1 MQIFTCGWYYTQEN
15 IMQEPRFY
23 TQDAIIYPLVTK
35 PRMCRA
41 LRSEGKDAL
50 VLAAYL
56 GSWLHGKRDSWAQT
70 PEVHPGDDRIRN
82 SLGWTHEQLD
92 AAVDALESL
101 GWWRAGDSTY
111 TEENRNY
118 YLQPSAIPS
127 LENRPLAWERDR
139 YPLSTRREAMF
150 KTLLRTLPGMTSNAR
165 LFALLAMVNMR
176 PGTPIAPVRLHEDRF
191 CTHLPGVDIP
201 AAAME
206 LMDRG
211 VLTVSDLGRGWLEIS
226 PMDALLTAFWEHPAV
241 ADRPGGQKRSYG
253 DSDETVWERD
263 CLATQG
269 IATLDRA
276 ERQRQADPEPERWW
290 AYALTDP
297 RADEGQDVFYIGVTS
312 DPVSR
317 ERSHR
322 ESPGS
327 IDVTERAWGDRH
339 YTSNRELLARKR
351 EIAAEGQSFGF
362 RLLSPGVEM
371 TREQAEVHEE
381 SLVLALSALG
391 NQLTNLQ
398 YLKPGL
404 HPRDFASRAS
414 VHVTAR

>member
-1 MQIFTCGWYYTQEN
+1 
-15 IMQEPRFY
+15 MQEPRFY
-23 TQDAIIYPLVTK
+23 SQDAIIYPLVTK
-35 PRMCRA
+35 PRMRRA

-70 PEVHPGDDRIRN
+70 PEAHPGDDRIRN

-92 AAVDALESL
+92 AAVAALENL
-101 GWWRAGDSTY
+101 GWWLAGDSAY

-118 YLQPSAIPS
+118 YLQPAAIPS
-127 LENRPLAWERDR
+127 LENRPLAWEQDR
-139 YPLSTRREAMF
+139 YLLNSRREAMF
-150 KTLLRTLPGMTSNAR
+150 KTLLRTMPGLSSNAR
-165 LFALLAMVNMR
+165 LFALLAMVNLR
-176 PGTPIAPVRLHEDRF
+176 PGTPSAAVRLHEDRF
-191 CTHLPGVDIP
+191 CTSLPGVNIE

-211 VLTVSDLGRGWLEIS
+211 IMTVSDLGKGWLEIS
-226 PMDALLTAFWEHPAV
+226 PMESLLTAFWAHPAL
-241 ADRPGGQKRSYG
+241 ADRSVGHKRVYG
-253 DSDETVWERD
+253 DSEETVWERN
-263 CLATQG
+263 CLAAQG

-276 ERQRQADPEPERWW
+276 ERQRQAAPETEKWW

-297 RADEGQDVFYIGVTS
+297 RQPEGQDIFYIGVTS
-312 DPVSR
+312 DPVGR

-327 IDVTERAWGDRH
+327 IDAAVRPWGDQH
-339 YTSNRELLARKR
+339 YTSNRELLVRKR
-351 EIAAEGQSFGF
+351 DIAETGQSFGF
-362 RLLSPGVEM
+362 RLLSPGIEM

-391 NQLTNLQ
+391 TQLTNIQ
-398 YLKPGL
+398 YLKPGT
-404 HPRDFASRAS
+404 HPRDFANRAP
-414 VHVTAR
+414 VRVTARRLTDITSG